1 MTTPLIIL
9 AAGLFIFFYFY
20 RGITQKK
27 VSEKFSLE
35 NKKQSAQNKYE
46 FMVGHRRS
54 LKEEL
59 ADKERQLQTL
69 RNSQEGIKTISASDL
84 DISDVSDDEKVSR
97 YLIQEGK
104 ISLEQNEKVLNKMD
118 TLQMDFLGT
127 CLTLGFIDAKTAQK
141 AIKINKVASHLKG
154 LG

>member
-1 MTTPLIIL
+1 MKLKKKSTHTSNRATHDYSSHHTRRRPLHL
-9 AAGLFIFFYFY
+9 LF
-20 RGITQKK
+20 TSTVALPKKK

-104 ISLEQNEKVLNKMD
+104 IRWNK
-118 TLQMDFLGT
+118 
-127 CLTLGFIDAKTAQK
+127 
-141 AIKINKVASHLKG
+141 
-154 LG
+154 